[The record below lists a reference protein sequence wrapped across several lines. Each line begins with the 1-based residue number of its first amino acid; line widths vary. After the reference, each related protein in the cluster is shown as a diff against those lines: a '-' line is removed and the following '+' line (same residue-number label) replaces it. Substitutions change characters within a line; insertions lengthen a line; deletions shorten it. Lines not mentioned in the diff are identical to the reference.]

1 MKLKPLHLIIMMTA
15 ALLMAGFTGN
25 VAAQQKTAQIA
36 YVEWSCATASANVA
50 KAVLEEKMGYKV
62 ELIPVSAA
70 AMWQALATGDVD
82 AITTAWLPTTHHHYY
97 EKLKDK
103 VENLGH
109 NLVGTRIGLVVPTYV
124 TIDSIDEMNAHAEK
138 FNGQITGIDPGAGI
152 MSKTEQV
159 IKDYKLTD
167 LELMESSGAMM
178 TAVLQDK
185 INRKEWVAV
194 TGWTP
199 HWKFGKW
206 DLKYLKDPKGIYG
219 GDEYIDTVV
228 RKGLKKDK
236 PDLYAFLANF
246 KWSADD
252 IQTVMAWNQEK
263 DMTPE
268 KSAKKWIAEN
278 EDKVAAWLPN

>member
-1 MKLKPLHLIIMMTA
+1 MKRKLLTMIIMMAA
-15 ALLMAGFTGN
+15 ALLMAGFAGN

-138 FNGQITGIDPGAGI
+138 FNGQITGIDRGPA
-152 MSKTEQV
+152 S
-159 IKDYKLTD
+159 
-167 LELMESSGAMM
+167 
-178 TAVLQDK
+178 
-185 INRKEWVAV
+185 
-194 TGWTP
+194 
-199 HWKFGKW
+199 
-206 DLKYLKDPKGIYG
+206 
-219 GDEYIDTVV
+219 
-228 RKGLKKDK
+228 
-236 PDLYAFLANF
+236 
-246 KWSADD
+246 
-252 IQTVMAWNQEK
+252 
-263 DMTPE
+263 
-268 KSAKKWIAEN
+268 
-278 EDKVAAWLPN
+278 